1 MSTILTADDLEPGL
15 HVAVHGRR
23 QPLRMQMPRDG
34 DDDEVVIHHSGGM
47 ATPPAG
53 VPLRIIELALPFAA
67 CAVIEPGNGEA
78 GPIIVDTREVH
89 LMRLPTQYVDAI
101 VGFGEHDTT
110 KADRG
115 HPGAHGQRRGNTDPR
130 RGD

>member
-34 DDDEVVIHHSGGM
+34 KDDEVVIHHSGGM
-47 ATPPAG
+47 AAPPAG

-67 CAVIEPGNGEA
+67 CAVIEPGDGEG
-78 GPIIVDTREVH
+78 GPIILDTREVS
-89 LMRLPTQYVDAI
+89 LMRLPSQYVNAI
-101 VGFGEHDTT
+101 VGFGKSRSTC
-110 KADRG
+110 ADR
-115 HPGAHGQRRGNTDPR
+115 
-130 RGD
+130 